1 MLPAVPRRSDKKD
14 IPLEPVRSAAEEGFA
29 SSVDACADTI
39 RRAILTGKIAVG
51 ARLPPERELAAR
63 LAVNRSTLRSALA
76 RLATERL
83 VTVRQGSGC
92 VVRDFTREAGPELLS
107 VIARLGTTVE
117 EEREVAADLLFVRRY
132 LAAAIFER
140 LPAKLPIATRA
151 RLEAEVDRLAL
162 LIEAGADTATVA
174 EQDIS
179 VIKVVVGAT
188 KSRVMQLVIN
198 PLLAPARAMPRLREA
213 IYSDATPSVGV
224 YRELLAWLSLARRP
238 APKKILDAMEA
249 RDRETLRRHA
259 RLARAVRPTK
269 PKR

>member
-1 MLPAVPRRSDKKD
+1 MLLALPRRSDKKD
-14 IPLEPVRSAAEEGFA
+14 IPLEPVRSASEEVVA

-92 VVRDFTREAGPELLS
+92 VVSDFAREAGPELLT

-117 EEREVAADLLFVRRY
+117 EEREVAADLLYVRRC
-132 LAAAIFER
+132 LASAVFDR
-140 LPAKLPIATRA
+140 LPPKLPVATRA
-151 RLEAEVDRLAL
+151 RLEAEVDRLAHL
-162 LIEAGADTATVA
+162 VEAGADPTAVA

-188 KSRVMQLVIN
+188 KSRVLQLVLN
-198 PLLAPARAMPRLREA
+198 PLLTPARAMPRLREA
-213 IYSDATPSVGV
+213 IFSDASGSVGV

-238 APKKILDAMEA
+238 APKRILDAMES

-259 RLARAVRPTK
+259 RLARAVRPAK